1 MNLLLDTHAF
11 IWWRGD
17 ATRLSAVARDTIGNA
32 KAIFVSM
39 ASAWEAAIKISAGRL
54 RIGDSFAAGIAL
66 SGFQELP
73 ITFAH
78 TERVI
83 ALPHHH
89 RDPFDRML
97 IAQAQTDGL
106 TLVTRDRRFAAYDV
120 PVVWA

>member
-17 ATRLSAVARDTIGNA
+17 ATKLSAAAHDAIGHA
-32 KAIFVSM
+32 ETLFVSM
-39 ASAWEAAIKISAGRL
+39 ASAWEAAIKISTGRL
-54 RIGDSFAAGIAL
+54 RLGDSFAAGVAL

-83 ALPHHH
+83 TLPRHHG
-89 RDPFDRML
+89 DPFDRML
-97 IAQAQTDGL
+97 IAQAQTEGL
-106 TLVTRDRRFAAYDV
+106 TLVTRDRRFKAYDV
-120 PVVWA
+120 PVIWA